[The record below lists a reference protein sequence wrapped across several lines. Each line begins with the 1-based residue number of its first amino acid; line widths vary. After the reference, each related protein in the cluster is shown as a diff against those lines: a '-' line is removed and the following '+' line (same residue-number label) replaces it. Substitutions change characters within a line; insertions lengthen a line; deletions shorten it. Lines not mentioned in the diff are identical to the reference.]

1 MRQIVAACWTA
12 KREEGAGAGGGRRHG
27 GTEGGAGGRGRS
39 LEVVEKER
47 KGDGRDALYRG
58 VMDAS
63 RGWFRLGLAATSVK
77 VIVIGGTGE
86 REIYSLR
93 VDFFSFPPFFFFFST
108 PVVSA
113 TVLYTDNWWNGSMHF
128 FFSSQKFIR
137 CSEFSSLSLKYIFK
151 VGVVILYS
159 L

>member
-1 MRQIVAACWTA
+1 MSQP
-12 KREEGAGAGGGRRHG
+12 AGPRNGRRGRARGADG
-27 GTEGGAGGRGRS
+27 GTEGRRGKGRS

-113 TVLYTDNWWNGSMHF
+113 TVLYTDNWWNGSIHF

-137 CSEFSSLSLKYIFK
+137 SGEFSSLSLKYIFK
-151 VGVVILYS
+151 VGVVILYN

>member
-113 TVLYTDNWWNGSMHF
+113 TSFTPIIGGTVRCTFFPLRKNLFVPVNFLLY
-128 FFSSQKFIR
+128 
-137 CSEFSSLSLKYIFK
+137 L
-151 VGVVILYS
+151 
-159 L
+159 

>member
-12 KREEGAGAGGGRRHG
+12 KREEGAGAGCGRRHG

-93 VDFFSFPPFFFFFST
+93 VDFFSSFFLFLF
-108 PVVSA
+108 
-113 TVLYTDNWWNGSMHF
+113 H
-128 FFSSQKFIR
+128 SSSICHCPLHR
-137 CSEFSSLSLKYIFK
+137 
-151 VGVVILYS
+151 
-159 L
+159 